1 MRNTKLIAGLSA
13 AALTA
18 MGVTAVALQ
27 GVGKQKSEQNTENY
41 RTESEEA
48 EYTGNLFASS
58 SLLSSLY
65 ENLEN
70 NPGLDEQTGA
80 LICSKAGMSEAIEGY
95 GTYIALADEATGS
108 ASIDALDMALK
119 FVPKGSVLEGYTN
132 LGVSKVTTYLNVRDG
147 IGTDKEI
154 IGKMPGGSACEIL
167 GEQDGWY
174 QIRSGEVEGYVDKQY
189 ILSGYEANAEA
200 MKLTSNVL
208 QVNADNL
215 NIRSEATT
223 DSPVVTKVNTGDIL
237 DILGEAED
245 WYHISINGQEG
256 YVKAEYVLNL
266 STLPTAEKISSSGER
281 GDTDNGSGSYFWPL
295 SGYSSIS
302 SSFSTRSNP
311 FGGRSTEFH
320 NGIDIPAPS
329 GTSIMAVSNGWVAWS
344 SYSSSAGN
352 WIGIDHG
359 NGVYSIYMH
368 MSSRIAQTG
377 DYVEA
382 GQVIGLVGSTGRSTG
397 AHLHLSICVDEI
409 YVNPLDYVLP

>member
-245 WYHISINGQEG
+245 WYHISINGQE
-256 YVKAEYVLNL
+256 
-266 STLPTAEKISSSGER
+266 
-281 GDTDNGSGSYFWPL
+281 
-295 SGYSSIS
+295 
-302 SSFSTRSNP
+302 
-311 FGGRSTEFH
+311 
-320 NGIDIPAPS
+320 
-329 GTSIMAVSNGWVAWS
+329 
-344 SYSSSAGN
+344 
-352 WIGIDHG
+352 
-359 NGVYSIYMH
+359 
-368 MSSRIAQTG
+368 
-377 DYVEA
+377 
-382 GQVIGLVGSTGRSTG
+382 
-397 AHLHLSICVDEI
+397 
-409 YVNPLDYVLP
+409 